1 MYTLMLWFDR
11 KQQNS
16 VKQLSFNNQ
25 INLKNKQNS
34 DKPTNDLE
42 VAIKPDHSLL
52 SLKTLSSNPLLPIQ
66 INPLLKRKTSMSTNF
81 VIGSFGG
88 Y

>member
-1 MYTLMLWFDR
+1 MYTLMLRFDR
-11 KQQNS
+11 KRQNS
-16 VKQLSFNNQ
+16 VKQLFFNNK
-25 INLKNKQNS
+25 IKNKQNS

-52 SLKTLSSNPLLPIQ
+52 SLKTLSPNPLLPIQ
-66 INPLLKRKTSMSTNF
+66 IHPLLKRKTSMSTNF